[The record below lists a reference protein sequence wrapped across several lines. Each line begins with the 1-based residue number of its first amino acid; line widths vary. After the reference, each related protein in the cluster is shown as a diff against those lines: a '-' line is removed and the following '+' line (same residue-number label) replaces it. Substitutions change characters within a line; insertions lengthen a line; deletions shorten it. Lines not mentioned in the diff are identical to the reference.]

1 MARRDFEKNQDAP
14 RTFPA
19 PEVPAARLIEDGRTG
34 LVVPVNNAHAL
45 AAALRRLAH
54 DDGLCRRMGEA
65 ARVREHELP
74 RALAAWEAVVG
85 LCN

>member
-1 MARRDFEKNQDAP
+1 MSCGLPVVVSDGPPGLREL
-14 RTFPA
+14 
-19 PEVPAARLIEDGRTG
+19 VEDGRTG

-65 ARVREHELP
+65 ARERVREHELP

-85 LCN
+85 LVN